1 MFTGVFKLKNLQ
13 ILGLWHSGIME
24 LRDLVNRLFIHKL
37 STDSGGG
44 RTKVELSGKTVIYK
58 DWKKGAH

>member
-1 MFTGVFKLKNLQ
+1 
-13 ILGLWHSGIME
+13 ME

-58 DWKKGAH
+58 DSRKKGLIKKLAGYLHPSQVCC